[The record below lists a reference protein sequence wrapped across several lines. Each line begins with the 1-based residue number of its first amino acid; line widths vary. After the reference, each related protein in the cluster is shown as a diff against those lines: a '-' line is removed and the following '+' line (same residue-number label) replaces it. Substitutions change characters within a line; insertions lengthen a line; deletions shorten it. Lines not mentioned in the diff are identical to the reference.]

1 MFRLL
6 PKIFSRLGWRWSLP
20 LILFVLAVLF
30 YVLAIFVS
38 WSDYLPFNTYSEGW
52 RMGTLSKVSLRGN
65 PVFKSVEGEL
75 LMGNDSSAAV
85 VKDGDQVLF
94 TNPWEFSARRSEL
107 PAIQEFTGRAVA
119 IHYRQLRFQL
129 TRINGDTDYRVVEV
143 KRVNPDAAPQGCGA
157 EGSAGASRSDGERIG
172 YITKVSHRGKVLK
185 SDEVIVQLGN
195 AGNQFQAM
203 SILNDQIATCALD
216 FLKSGQR
223 VRVNYRQSLLRNPA
237 RRDTTYDIIGIRPA
251 PKTP

>member
-1 MFRLL
+1 MFRVLSNVYS
-6 PKIFSRLGWRWSLP
+6 KLGWRWSLP
-20 LILFVLAVLF
+20 LILLVLFLLF
-30 YVLAIFVS
+30 YVLAIIVS

-52 RMGTLSKVSLRGN
+52 RMGTLSKVSVRGN

-85 VKDGDQVLF
+85 IKDGDRVLF
-94 TNPWEFSARRSEL
+94 SNPWEFSARRSKL
-107 PAIQEFTGRAVA
+107 PQIEEFTGRAVA
-119 IHYRQLRFQL
+119 IHYRQLWFQL

-143 KRVNPDAAPQGCGA
+143 KRVNPDVAPRGCGA
-157 EGSAGASRSDGERIG
+157 EASAGASRSNGERVG
-172 YITKVSHRGKVLK
+172 YITKVSHRGNVLK

-216 FLKSGQR
+216 FLRSGER
-223 VRVNYRQSLLRNPA
+223 VRVNYRQSLIRNPA
-237 RRDTTYDIIGIRPA
+237 RRDTTYDILGIWPA